1 MKLISAATL
10 SLLFFCTTGYAEVT
24 TPQSLPGGNS
34 DILAS
39 SFRVVWGLLI
49 VLGVILL
56 LYGLLRKRFSL
67 FASMPNK
74 EIKVVEIKPL
84 MGKKAICL
92 VEVRGTEYLLG
103 ISESQ
108 ITKIATLSPKKGPS
122 FRETLQAES
131 GETDE

>member
-1 MKLISAATL
+1 MRAIFTTTL
-10 SLLFFCTTGYAEVT
+10 LVIVFCTTGYAEQNA
-24 TPQSLPGGNS
+24 PQALLGGNS

-49 VLGVILL
+49 VLGIILI

-92 VEVRGTEYLLG
+92 VEVRGTEYLIG

-108 ITKIATLSPKKGPS
+108 ISNIATLPPKKGPS
-122 FRETLQAES
+122 FRDTLRAES